1 MKLTRFQR
9 PDLWPAFDQLTDL
22 RDEINRLF
30 DAPFGE
36 LTHSSEI
43 FNVWGPEL
51 DMYKEKDNI
60 IVKAE
65 LIQVNIIETKEGYV
79 LEAEMPGV
87 NKSGL
92 EVLLEGNEL
101 TIVGRRSVGVPHAEL
116 LHRESS
122 PRDFRR
128 VFALDPAI
136 DPAKINA
143 KMENGILTLELPKA
157 ESVKPRKIA
166 VSD

>member
-1 MKLTRFQR
+1 MNVIPQT
-9 PDLWPAFDQLTDL
+9 
-22 RDEINRLF
+22 ENRASREGDSTCRGFLLQ
-30 DAPFGE
+30 P
-36 LTHSSEI
+36 
-43 FNVWGPEL
+43 
-51 DMYKEKDNI
+51 
-60 IVKAE
+60 
-65 LIQVNIIETKEGYV
+65 VNITETKEGYV

-101 TIVGRRSVGVPHAEL
+101 TLVGRRSVGVPNAEL

-128 VFALDPAI
+128 VFSLDPAI
-136 DPAKINA
+136 DTARINA

-166 VSD
+166 VSE